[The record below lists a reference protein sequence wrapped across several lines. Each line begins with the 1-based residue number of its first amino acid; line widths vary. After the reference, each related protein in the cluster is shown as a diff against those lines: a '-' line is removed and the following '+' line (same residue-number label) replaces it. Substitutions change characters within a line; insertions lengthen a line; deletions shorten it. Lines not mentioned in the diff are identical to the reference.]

1 MLQRLDDENFRSRK
15 YLHPSSYPKVTQE
28 CEQRMVADHLQFLHG
43 ECKRMV
49 QQEDRKGKLNERII
63 TFSMSNETIP

>member
-1 MLQRLDDENFRSRK
+1 MLQRLDDENLRSRK

-49 QQEDRKGKLNERII
+49 QEENRKG
-63 TFSMSNETIP
+63 